1 MSKPGVAS
9 LHEALQ
15 KSFQGLENNQ
25 KIWTSLLAEC
35 VPLLESLGNLAEQS
49 KALSNV
55 QLSITPLRV
64 FPDLEDRLRFK
75 LQEAMDTVLVK
86 LNEKMSSF
94 QSVRDAITNHVSG
107 VVQLYEQLTDSLDL
121 NCVTERSATAPSI
134 ADMMEWLQDAGR
146 HYQRQFMKRKL
157 LLQTLRPDDLT
168 LMESAPGRWKS
179 LASQSAE
186 DNITDAFFKVS
197 FFMES

>member
-1 MSKPGVAS
+1 MFFVHLEIFFAFCQCRSLGAKMSKPGVAS

-86 LNEKMSSF
+86 LNEKM
-94 QSVRDAITNHVSG
+94 
-107 VVQLYEQLTDSLDL
+107 
-121 NCVTERSATAPSI
+121 
-134 ADMMEWLQDAGR
+134 
-146 HYQRQFMKRKL
+146 
-157 LLQTLRPDDLT
+157 
-168 LMESAPGRWKS
+168 
-179 LASQSAE
+179 
-186 DNITDAFFKVS
+186 
-197 FFMES
+197 